1 MKGSLDLNVQN
12 GKCHIGNLKMYF
24 KSALQDPLNFKWV
37 LCLKKIFLPPLTMWG
52 IARKWISPQE
62 ENPQMLLSLIASQ
75 QVKEINVHGTK
86 TMLFNALVLFTRFA
100 DFLIY
105 SIAGISHLFLS

>member
-1 MKGSLDLNVQN
+1 
-12 GKCHIGNLKMYF
+12 
-24 KSALQDPLNFKWV
+24 
-37 LCLKKIFLPPLTMWG
+37 MWG

-86 TMLFNALVLFTRFA
+86 TMLFNASGL
-100 DFLIY
+100 LI
-105 SIAGISHLFLS
+105 F